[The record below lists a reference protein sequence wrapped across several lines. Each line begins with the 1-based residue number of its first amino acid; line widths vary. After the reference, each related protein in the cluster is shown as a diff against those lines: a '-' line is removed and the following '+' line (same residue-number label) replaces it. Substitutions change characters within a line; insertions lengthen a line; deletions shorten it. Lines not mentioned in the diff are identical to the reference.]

1 MGATGRW
8 LAVAAVLVL
17 AGLAGTARAE
27 PTLPF
32 VDSERAAAFCPT
44 DDFRLERS
52 LPAGSQPTVELDP
65 STIAQPRG
73 GTIRFLIHNWPTPV
87 FQNSFTVCFRWR
99 SSGQPSLPIMQSP
112 VPARVVSVNGKEV
125 VIAAIVPNLPSTH
138 TRLWEALESLGLVEN
153 GHAGMEVHSHTL
165 SNLAPIADVLLRIH
179 DDAGNHLDVAVGIG
193 VSSQSFAIVV
203 TLALLSLILLFLWR
217 VRENGHPDVPAPSV
231 FLRVIATR
239 DGRAALSQF
248 QIMLWSLVVGGGAIY
263 VMMLTGD
270 LIEVSTGTLVLLGIS
285 GSATLAAQVSGRAA
299 ASAPRVARTPRW
311 SDLVTSGDDGEIDVT
326 RLQMLFFTVIT
337 ALFVTIKIVASYT
350 IPEIP
355 DGFLVLMGISNGVYV
370 SKKFIPAAQP
380 PAATS

>member
-1 MGATGRW
+1 MH
-8 LAVAAVLVL
+8 AAVLAMV
-17 AGLAGTARAE
+17 GLAGTARAE

-32 VDSERAAAFCPT
+32 ADDPGSCPLA
-44 DDFRLERS
+44 DFRLERS

-65 STIAQPRG
+65 ATVAQPRG
-73 GTIRFLIHNWPTPV
+73 GVIRFLIHNWPTPV

-99 SSGQPSLPIMQSP
+99 SAGQPSLPIMQSP
-112 VPARVVSVNGKEV
+112 VPARIVSVNGKEV
-125 VIAAIVPNLPSTH
+125 VIAAVVPNLPSTH
-138 TRLWEALESLGLVEN
+138 TRLWEALESLGLVES
-153 GHAGMEVHSHTL
+153 GHDRMEGHSHTL

-179 DDAGNHLDVAVGIG
+179 DDADNHLDVAMGIG
-193 VSSQSFAIVV
+193 VSSQSFAVGV
-203 TLALLSLILLFLWR
+203 TLVLLSLVMLFLWR
-217 VRENGHPDVPAPSV
+217 VREIGHPDVPAANV

-248 QIMLWSLVVGGGAIY
+248 QIVLWSMVVGGGAIY

-270 LIEVSTGTLVLLGIS
+270 LIEVSTGTLVMLGIS
-285 GSATLAAQVSGRAA
+285 GSATLAAQVSGRDIAA
-299 ASAPRVARTPRW
+299 APRVARTPLW
-311 SDLVTSGDDGEIDVT
+311 SDLVTSTDDGEIDVT

-370 SKKFIPAAQP
+370 SKKFMPAGSSAPETP
-380 PAATS
+380 PAEKQG